1 MNNNNKF
8 LIIITSRLACTV
20 HTVNAMA
27 TRVTIWI
34 LLKDK
39 SGLQF
44 GDGDPWQ
51 CKVPKGKFVTEIP
64 KDEPVLN
71 DDDKKPAPNY
81 RLYRDN
87 AYVVFHAWVTDVAPL
102 QENEYGYLQAIEA
115 PGVRLQEYLRPD
127 ETKKMKLDLV
137 VGDVVMFKMKVDATS
152 VSFTRGIIRY
162 IGLIQ
167 ERMGTHFGIEIQVSF

>member
-1 MNNNNKF
+1 
-8 LIIITSRLACTV
+8 
-20 HTVNAMA
+20 MA
-27 TRVTIWI
+27 TNPSVYI

-39 SGLQF
+39 NGLIF

-51 CKVPKGKFVTEIP
+51 CKVPKGEFVTELL
-64 KDEPVLN
+64 KDETVQS

-81 RLYRDN
+81 RLYRDD
-87 AYVVFHAWVTDVAPL
+87 AYVIFHAVATDVAPL

-115 PGVRLQEYLRPD
+115 PGVRLQEYSRPD

-137 VGDVVMFKMKVDATS
+137 VGDVVLFKIKVKPDAIS
-152 VSFTRGIIRY
+152 VSFINGAIRY
-162 IGLIQ
+162 IGPIQ

>member
-1 MNNNNKF
+1 
-8 LIIITSRLACTV
+8 
-20 HTVNAMA
+20 MA
-27 TRVTIWI
+27 TRVRVAVWI

-51 CKVPKGKFVTEIP
+51 CKVSKGEFVTEIP
-64 KDEPVLN
+64 KDEPAQN

-81 RLYRDN
+81 RLYRDD
-87 AYVVFHAWVTDVAPL
+87 AYVVFHTGYIDVAPL
-102 QENEYGYLQAIEA
+102 QEKEYGYLQAIGEPA
-115 PGVRLQEYLRPD
+115 VRLQEYLRP
-127 ETKKMKLDLV
+127 EEINKMKMDLV
-137 VGDVVMFKMKVDATS
+137 VGDVVMFKMKVRPDATS
-152 VSFTRGIIRY
+152 FSFIKGAIRY